1 MRLFLLSLLAA
12 PLFAQAPENVYRTD
26 LIAYPDAWA
35 YQIRET
41 TIILTTDEE
50 LEILARDPDRVLN
63 LSTGLTPNLRSLRQI
78 CEQSQARG
86 IRTLKLSFD
95 QFFKQYRPG
104 QDSPRRLT
112 PDTDAYIQH
121 IAAVSRFAEKY
132 GLGLEL
138 SLLTPLEVGSAYA
151 QSAGESGQWVQ
162 YRKGLR
168 DPQTGAFHVDLW
180 RQLRWVNNKGPVD
193 LQATGVRVF
202 AFREKSIRGT
212 PYRAV
217 NPKDIVE
224 LKANIQV
231 ETYPNL
237 TVKSGDYRAQRIA
250 VHGAS
255 TEAPGL
261 DRVLVVQQYRTPEMD
276 YFSPKALPFLQS
288 LIDRYAAAG
297 IKLNGLYSDE
307 MHIQGDWVYFN
318 HHDNGQFTL
327 RYLTPHLA
335 EKYAARYGPEYKD
348 FMKYLVYFAY
358 GQEDTASDLS
368 ARQGISHVFGDSPE
382 EIRRTALFRARYY
395 HLLQDSV
402 VDLFTAARHYAEMKF
417 GHRLDSRYHATWAQS
432 PTIDYWE
439 TGRQNRNQAM
449 YEYTANFLWSN
460 TVHQAATACYDY
472 FKWGDFLTGNGNDHA
487 EGGWLDRNY
496 YGLALGASTGSINEV
511 PYSYAAHW
519 GMPAE
524 VNARRTA
531 LVSAYGTGGP
541 AFYSAVQNTEHR
553 DIAVLML
560 YPIDLVA
567 VEERFGSWMTQY
579 GYANSITAAK
589 LLELAKLRNG
599 AIEIANRR
607 YTTLIAT
614 YEPFPS
620 TKLLAL
626 MRDFVSAGGRLIW
639 SGPPPL
645 LTAEDSDAR
654 QPWQDL
660 FAADY
665 TPTPAEGLFAPGLQ
679 INFAG
684 PLAQVQPQIV
694 LTDLLPDHIYP
705 VTPRPGATTVAQ
717 AKQWIVGTHRTLPN
731 GGSATY
737 LGYRPRDD
745 QSRSLG
751 YETRNWYEI
760 LDALGA
766 YPGADNTERLS
777 RTTNFLATRFPN
789 GAVAI
794 APHLRWMEET
804 WPGGFSRD
812 PKADAQA
819 MQQNPPPPDTLHLT
833 NFQVNG
839 HTVTY
844 HGAGALSFLT
854 GAQGQLVAVAGR
866 NANEITIDGRRTVFA
881 DQPLEEFGWAPV
893 AQSRRVPTG
902 AVAQIWTKG
911 QGTVRIPAATLP
923 PNPILIAE
931 GPQPGTR
938 GTEVPAKS
946 ESGAVVFNLTPSL
959 SGRWIYVLPK

>member
-1 MRLFLLSLLAA
+1 MS
-12 PLFAQAPENVYRTD
+12 QAPENVYRTD

-35 YQIRET
+35 YQLRET

-104 QDSPRRLT
+104 QDTPRRLT
-112 PDTDAYIQH
+112 PDTEEYIRH
-121 IAAVSRFAEKY
+121 IAAISRFAEKY

-138 SLLTPLEVGSAYA
+138 SLLTPLEVGPAYA
-151 QSAGESGQWVQ
+151 QSTGESGQWVQ

-202 AFREKSIRGT
+202 AFRERSIRGT

-217 NPKDIVE
+217 NPNDIVE
-224 LKANIQV
+224 LTANLQV

-250 VHGAS
+250 VHAS
-255 TEAPGL
+255 SSQASNGPEAPGL

-288 LIDRYAAAG
+288 LIDRYAAAQVN
-297 IKLNGLYSDE
+297 LNGLYSDE

-335 EKYAARYGPEYKD
+335 EKYAALYGPEYKD
-348 FMKYLVYFAY
+348 FLKYLVYFTY
-358 GQEDTASDLS
+358 GQEDTASDLT

-402 VDLFTAARHYAEMKF
+402 VDLFTAARHYAEKKF

-432 PTIDYWE
+432 PTIDYWD
-439 TGRQNRNQAM
+439 TGRQNRNQSM

-524 VNARRTA
+524 VNSRRTA
-531 LVSAYGTGGP
+531 LVSAYGAGGP
-541 AFYSAVQNTEHR
+541 AYYSTVQNTEHR
-553 DIAVLML
+553 DVSVLML

-579 GYANSITAAK
+579 GYSNSITAAK
-589 LLELAKLRNG
+589 LLEMAHLRNG
-599 AIEIANRR
+599 ALEIANRR

-626 MRDFVSAGGRLIW
+626 MRDFSSAGGRLIW

-645 LTAEDSDAR
+645 LTAEGTDAR

-665 TPTPAEGLFAPGLQ
+665 TPAPAEGLVAPGMQ
-679 INFAG
+679 ITFSG
-684 PLAQVQPQIV
+684 PLAKVQPQII

-705 VTPRPGATTVAQ
+705 VTPRPGATAVAH
-717 AKQWIVGTHRTLPN
+717 AKNWTLGTHRALPN

-751 YETRNWYEI
+751 YETRNWYEV

-766 YPGADNTERLS
+766 YPGAGNTERIS

-794 APHLRWMEET
+794 APHLRLMEET

-812 PKADAQA
+812 PKTDAQA
-819 MQQNPPPPDTLHLT
+819 MQQNPPPPDTLSLT
-833 NFQVNG
+833 NFHING

-844 HGAGALSFLT
+844 QGAGALSFLT
-854 GAQGQLVAVAGR
+854 NTQGQLIAVAGR
-866 NANEITIDGRRTVFA
+866 NAKEITLDGRRTVFA
-881 DQPLEEFGWAPV
+881 DQPLEEFGWVPV
-893 AQSRRVPTG
+893 AQTRRVPNG
-902 AVAQIWTKG
+902 AVAQIWAKG
-911 QGTVRIPAATLP
+911 QGTVRIPAAVLP
-923 PNPILIAE
+923 PNATLIVE
-931 GPQPGTR
+931 GAKPGSR
-938 GTEVPAKS
+938 GAIVPAKS
-946 ESGAVVFNLTPSL
+946 EAGAVVFTLTPGL
-959 SGRWIYVLPK
+959 SGRWIYVLPR